1 MFRDFDFIVVVN
13 FMMVFEE
20 IFSKEGGIVINKNIV
35 NYFLNNLKDMIFWG

>member
-1 MFRDFDFIVVVN
+1 MLRDFDFIVVVN

-35 NYFLNNLKDMIFWG
+35 NYFLNNLMDMIFWG

>member
-35 NYFLNNLKDMIFWG
+35 NYFLNNLNDMIFWG